1 MVLSRFWTVSAR
13 TMSVSNSAGWTR
25 TAHGPP
31 VCPQGCAL
39 YQINK
44 VDKLQ
49 KGVIVVAKITQNTDK
64 IDNAIKAKGKHEE
77 YRWIS
82 EEEAEKFAEPA
93 INDFKDTLK
102 KVFSMWDEIFK
113 EK

>member
-1 MVLSRFWTVSAR
+1 M
-13 TMSVSNSAGWTR
+13 
-25 TAHGPP
+25 
-31 VCPQGCAL
+31 
-39 YQINK
+39 
-44 VDKLQ
+44 
-49 KGVIVVAKITQNTDK
+49 DK